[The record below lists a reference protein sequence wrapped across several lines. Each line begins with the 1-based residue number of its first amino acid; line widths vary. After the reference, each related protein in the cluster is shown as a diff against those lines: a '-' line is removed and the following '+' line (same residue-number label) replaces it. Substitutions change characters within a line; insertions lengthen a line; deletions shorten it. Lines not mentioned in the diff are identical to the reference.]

1 MLQSRY
7 YTEEDLRDFG
17 FQSLGSDVRI
27 SSDCRVYGAE
37 HISIGSHV
45 RIDDFTILAAVRGS
59 ITIGDYVFIAR
70 GCHLSGVFGIE
81 MHDFS
86 SMAAN
91 TVIYS
96 ASDDYSGASLTAQVV
111 PHHYTNYI
119 GGPVTIGRHVII
131 GASSVVL
138 GPADLGEGCSFGSFS
153 LISKTLPAWGVYAG
167 IPVRRLKE
175 RSRELLEQEAALRRQ
190 HP

>member
-7 YTEEDLRDFG
+7 YTEDDLKDFG
-17 FQSLGSDVRI
+17 FKSLGSDVKI
-27 SSDCRVYGAE
+27 SSDCRVYGAQ
-37 HISIGSHV
+37 HIAIGSHV

-81 MHDFS
+81 LHDFS

-96 ASDDYSGASLTAQVV
+96 ASDDYSGANLTAQVV
-111 PHHYTNYI
+111 PHQYTGYV
-119 GGPVTIGRHVII
+119 GGPVTVGRHVII

-138 GPADLGEGCSFGSFS
+138 GPADVGEGCSFGAFS
-153 LISKTLPAWGVYAG
+153 LISKSLPAWGVYAG
-167 IPVRRLKE
+167 IPVKRLKE
-175 RSRELLEQEAALRRQ
+175 RSRGLLEKEAALR
-190 HP
+190 HDFP